1 MLCFKY
7 SAALKEQR
15 KETFEEGESHFPIN
29 PKRIKPKPKP
39 NKLEKIPL
47 TWGTKMIT
55 GKAYGFLAG
64 GGSRQTTDNVP
75 ASPLPW
81 FAMSVIAYK

>member
-1 MLCFKY
+1 MGTER
-7 SAALKEQR
+7 KETWK

-29 PKRIKPKPKP
+29 PKRIKPKTKP

-55 GKAYGFLAG
+55 EK
-64 GGSRQTTDNVP
+64 P
-75 ASPLPW
+75 
-81 FAMSVIAYK
+81 